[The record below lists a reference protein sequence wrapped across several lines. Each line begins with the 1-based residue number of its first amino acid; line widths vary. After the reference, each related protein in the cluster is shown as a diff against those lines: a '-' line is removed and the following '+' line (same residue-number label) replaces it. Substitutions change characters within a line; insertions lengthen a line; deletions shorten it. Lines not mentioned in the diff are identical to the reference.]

1 MRRDIVTGLLLA
13 LAMFATRMEH
23 FGTPV
28 SLPDASLAVFFFAG
42 LWLAHRSAFVLL
54 LGVAVATDYY
64 AFARSGV
71 SGTCFTPAY
80 PFLAPAYACLW
91 VAGARART
99 SAANALVAN
108 TLLRPLAGALLAM
121 VGAFAISNLSFF
133 AFSGQFAAMPV
144 TEYLQRTLRYAPS
157 YVAYAALYVALG
169 LALRTLLVNRN
180 GAAALSTR

>member
-1 MRRDIVTGLLLA
+1 MRREIVAGVLLA
-13 LAMFATRMEH
+13 LALFATRMEH

-71 SGTCFTPAY
+71 SGSCFTPAY

-91 VAGARART
+91 AVGERARAR
-99 SAANALVAN
+99 AANALV
-108 TLLRPLAGALLAM
+108 LPFVGAVLAM

-133 AFSGQFAAMPV
+133 AFSGQFAAMTV

-157 YVAYAALYVALG
+157 YVGYAALYVALG
-169 LALRTLLVNRN
+169 LALRTLLVNRS

>member
-1 MRRDIVTGLLLA
+1 MKRDIVTGLLLA

-91 VAGARART
+91 AAGARART
-99 SAANALVAN
+99 RAANALV
-108 TLLRPLAGALLAM
+108 RPLAGAVLAM

-133 AFSGQFAAMPV
+133 AFSGQFAAMTV
-144 TEYLQRTLRYAPS
+144 TDYLQRTLRYAPS
-157 YVAYAALYVALG
+157 YVCYAALYVALG

-180 GAAALSTR
+180 GAAALSSR